1 MITAA
6 DAYMTAISKNPRFQS
21 DLEVIENRIKEACE
35 HGILKINVSGLEVDN
50 FGAYIS
56 HLNKFGYKCHY
67 IVGNDNLCIEWSFP
81 KETA

>member
-21 DLEVIENRIKEACE
+21 DLEVIESRIKEACE
-35 HGILKINVSGLEVDN
+35 HGMFKITVSGLEMAN
-50 FGAYIS
+50 FDAYIA

-67 IVGNDNLCIEWSFP
+67 IVGNDKLCIDWPLP
-81 KETA
+81 KETT